1 MKAILSNYR
10 QSPRKVRLVASLMK
24 GKPVAQS
31 MNELDA
37 LTKRAALPLKKLI
50 SSAVA
55 NARHNFETAEGELV
69 IKSMRVDKG
78 TIMKRSMPR
87 ARGSA
92 SPIWKRSSHIVVELE
107 RVGGEAPVKAIATKS
122 AKAEVKKAAPA
133 KKTSATASK
142 TKAKK

>member
-24 GKPVAQS
+24 GKPVAQA

-55 NARHNFETAEGELV
+55 NARHNFETGEGELV

-107 RVGGEAPVKAIATKS
+107 RVGGKAFVKSVKAE
-122 AKAEVKKAAPA
+122 AKKVAPA
-133 KKTSATASK
+133 KKAPSKKLK
-142 TKAKK
+142 TKN